1 MTDRAALE
9 ADLERLHRESFAWA
23 LACCRWDRTE
33 AEDVIQS
40 TYLKVLDGTA
50 RFDGGS
56 SFKTFLFA
64 VVRRT
69 AAERRRRSQFHGL
82 ALWRWVQERAEPEG
96 HSSEHEVHLSRA
108 SSQLLAA
115 LSGLPVR
122 QKEVLHL
129 VFYQDLSISE
139 AAEVMNVSV
148 GTARQHYDRGKRQ
161 LRRIL
166 GPALRPQECFG

>member
-1 MTDRAALE
+1 MMERASLE
-9 ADLERLHRESFAWA
+9 SDLERLHGESFAWA

-40 TYLKVLDGTA
+40 TYLKVLDGAA
-50 RFDGGS
+50 RFDGRS

-64 VVRRT
+64 VIRRT
-69 AAERRRRSQFHGL
+69 AGERRRRTQFQGL
-82 ALWRWVQERAEPEG
+82 ALWRWGQDRAEPERR
-96 HSSEHEVHLSRA
+96 SSEHEVHLSRA
-108 SSQLLAA
+108 SAQLIAA
-115 LSGLPVR
+115 LSELPAR

-139 AAEVMNVSV
+139 AAEVMGVSL

-161 LRRIL
+161 LRQIL
-166 GPALRPQECFG
+166 GPTLSPQECFG

>member
-1 MTDRAALE
+1 MMERASLE
-9 ADLERLHRESFAWA
+9 SDLERLHGESFAWA

-40 TYLKVLDGTA
+40 TYLKVLDGAA
-50 RFDGGS
+50 RFDGRS

-64 VVRRT
+64 VIRRT
-69 AAERRRRSQFHGL
+69 AGERRRRTQFQGL
-82 ALWRWVQERAEPEG
+82 ALWRWGQGRAEPERR
-96 HSSEHEVHLSRA
+96 SSEHEVHLSRA
-108 SSQLLAA
+108 SAQLIAA
-115 LSGLPVR
+115 LSELPAR

-139 AAEVMNVSV
+139 AAEVMGVSL

-161 LRRIL
+161 LRQIL
-166 GPALRPQECFG
+166 GPTLSPQECFG